1 MPLAPI
7 GPRESSV
14 AACAQALRSAI
25 LSGELAVGAR
35 LPPERTLA
43 ETFGVN
49 RVTVRGALA
58 QLEAA
63 RLVSVRQGSGY
74 LVRDYRREGGPDL
87 LPSIVALAADEAAR
101 VEVAR
106 DLLRVRRQLARA
118 VFEAIAERAD
128 AADVANIRAAVA
140 RFAAIA
146 AEKPGPARMAEADVA
161 VTTAVVEAAHSAVL
175 ALCLNPVAGVVTR
188 FPGLRE
194 AMYAAPEQNVAGY
207 RALLL
212 WLESRRLDLA
222 DLIVA
227 ELARRDEATLAA
239 LTDASSPA
247 AAPRARKASPP
258 AERSPRTTPAP
269 PRRRR

>member
-1 MPLAPI
+1 MPLVAI
-7 GPRESSV
+7 APRESSV
-14 AACAQALRSAI
+14 AACAHALRSAI
-25 LSGELAVGAR
+25 LSGEIAVGAR

-49 RVTVRGALA
+49 RVTVRAALS

-87 LPSIVALAADEAAR
+87 LPAIVALAADAGAR
-101 VEVAR
+101 LGVAR

-118 VFEAIAERAD
+118 VFEAIAERAGP
-128 AADVANIRAAVA
+128 ADVKRIRAAVE

-146 AEKPGPARMAEADVA
+146 AENPGPARMAEADVE

-175 ALCLNPVAGVVTR
+175 ALCLNPIAGVVTR

-194 AMYAAPEQNVAGY
+194 AMYAAPESNVAGY
-207 RALLL
+207 RALVL
-212 WLESRRLDLA
+212 WLESRRIDLA

-227 ELARRDEATLAA
+227 ELAKRDEATLDA
-239 LTDASSPA
+239 LAKASSPA
-247 AAPRARKASPP
+247 AAPRARK
-258 AERSPRTTPAP
+258 PRVPAP
-269 PRRRR
+269 ITPTRRRRS